1 MSTVPND
8 LPPGHPLPDETTT
21 PKDILTV
28 IGKEWYDRTNSY
40 CAVRIFWNG
49 RRVAVAP
56 FQYGYGD
63 FYKQAAR
70 EALGDWF
77 PPDIVVKDIDGM
89 ELPLWQIAQ
98 NGGFD
103 LDAWLI
109 EGQTRRMVEEWGTED
124 GE

>member
-49 RRVAVAP
+49 RLVAVSP
-56 FQYGYGD
+56 FEYGYGD
-63 FYKQAAR
+63 FYKQAAV
-70 EALGDWF
+70 EVLGDWF
-77 PPDIVVKDIDGM
+77 PPDTVVRYDNNLD
-89 ELPLWQIAQ
+89 LTLWQIAR
-98 NGGFD
+98 NGGFEV
-103 LDAWLI
+103 DAWMI
-109 EGQTRRMVEEWGTED
+109 EGQTKRKVEAWGTE
-124 GE
+124 E